1 MGIHSTFSVV
11 VLFFFLFFFLSFFLS
26 FLVKGFQCRSLQI
39 KFNAV
44 RNSFP
49 RLLLCDVDFVRNN
62 GGSIIASRWKSFR
75 RKICQTSIDE
85 SETPRIYSVR
95 DKMVWC
101 REQLRGLRR
110 LGP

>member
-1 MGIHSTFSVV
+1 MGILSTFSVV
-11 VLFFFLFFFLSFFLS
+11 LLLVILFFSFFLPFLLS
-26 FLVKGFQCRSLQI
+26 FLVNGFQRRSLQI

-101 REQLRGLRR
+101 REQLRGLR
-110 LGP
+110 